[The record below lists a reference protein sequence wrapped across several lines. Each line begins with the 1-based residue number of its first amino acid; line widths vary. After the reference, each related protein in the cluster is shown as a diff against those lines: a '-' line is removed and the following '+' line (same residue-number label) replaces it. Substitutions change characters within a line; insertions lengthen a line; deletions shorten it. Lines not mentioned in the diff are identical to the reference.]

1 MWAQMSQGTSSR
13 LQLYPLW
20 GTRDNLEVSEASTFP
35 IEKPYQ
41 TQLLFFWN
49 SELAEPPR
57 VELSRGT
64 QC

>member
-20 GTRDNLEVSEASTFP
+20 GTRDDLEVSEANILT
-35 IEKPYQ
+35 IEKPFQ

-49 SELAEPPR
+49 SELVEPPR